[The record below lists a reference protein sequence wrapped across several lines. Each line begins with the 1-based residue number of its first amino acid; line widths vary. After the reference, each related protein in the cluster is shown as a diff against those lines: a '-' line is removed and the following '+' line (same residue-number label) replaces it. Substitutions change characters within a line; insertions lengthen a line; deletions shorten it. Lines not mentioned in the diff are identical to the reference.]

1 MWSYG
6 PNSNASLPSGL
17 TPPVT
22 TLSLSSNTYTSTLQ
36 FSVLS
41 QSHTGMYTCRLGA
54 GRLVNSAMVTVNG
67 KKNIDNVVS
76 GAHKKN
82 SLLVVKF
89 NMIRC
94 IIIVYVLAPPISVM
108 ITANLNATL
117 ILGQTGYTLTC
128 EVSGAD
134 RLVPTLT
141 YQWTRNNET
150 VTEGASMTLTLSPLR
165 LSHAGNYACTVN
177 SALLNENVSSSGVRT
192 VIIQSESQNVM

>member
-1 MWSYG
+1 M
-6 PNSNASLPSGL
+6 
-17 TPPVT
+17 
-22 TLSLSSNTYTSTLQ
+22 
-36 FSVLS
+36 
-41 QSHTGMYTCRLGA
+41 
-54 GRLVNSAMVTVNG
+54 NSAMVTVNG

-82 SLLVVKF
+82 ALLVV

-150 VTEGASMTLTLSPLR
+150 VPDGNSMILTLSPLQ
-165 LSHAGNYACTVN
+165 LSHAGNYACIVN
-177 SALLNENVSSSGVRT
+177 SALLNENISSSGVRT